1 TRETLAAVGRVLDHV
16 EKTGMLFRDQIAP
29 QPLHAAAH
37 DHQEIVEV
45 VRDAAG
51 QLPDRLQPL
60 GLPQRCLRS
69 LTALGFGVEPPR
81 APHRSETRMMS
92 KRNTVAGK
100 PKTRWLAMVATHS
113 PRIAEPS
120 MPAMT

>member
-1 TRETLAAVGRVLDHV
+1 TAV
-16 EKTGMLFRDQIAP
+16 LFRDQIAP

-51 QLPDRLQPL
+51 QLSDRLQPL

-69 LTALGFGVEPPR
+69 LSALGFGVEPPR
-81 APHRSETRMMS
+81 APQ
-92 KRNTVAGK
+92 RNPDDEQKKQRRGQAEAK
-100 PKTRWLAMVATHS
+100 WLAMVATHS